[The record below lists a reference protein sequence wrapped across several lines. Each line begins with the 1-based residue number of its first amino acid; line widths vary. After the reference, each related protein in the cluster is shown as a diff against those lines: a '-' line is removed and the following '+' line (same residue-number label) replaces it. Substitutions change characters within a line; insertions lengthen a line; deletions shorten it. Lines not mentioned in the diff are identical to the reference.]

1 MDENGESSVARRA
14 SSRARKIAPK
24 VGAALMDTNM
34 RAQAALARL
43 DALEKDNAVYEAIE
57 LEDEDEASMDDEEQR
72 PTQKK
77 APKGSKRK
85 TRQARALEQVASTK
99 KAPRS
104 FLDLL
109 QEANLESL
117 PPNAP
122 SYLRAAVGPPS
133 VGSRRHFCS
142 VCGYTAPYTCPRCGA
157 RFCCARCQTL
167 HNDTR
172 CQKFLA

>member
-1 MDENGESSVARRA
+1 MEDHGEGGAARRA
-14 SSRARKIAPK
+14 SGRVRKVAPK
-24 VGAALMDTNM
+24 VGAALQDSNM
-34 RAQAALARL
+34 RAQAAAARL
-43 DALEKDNAVYEAIE
+43 EALEKDTVVYDAVDIDD
-57 LEDEDEASMDDEEQR
+57 DEEASMDEDER

-77 APKGSKRK
+77 TPKGSKRK
-85 TRQARALEQVASTK
+85 TRQARALERVASTK
-99 KAPRS
+99 KAPRG

-133 VGSRRHFCS
+133 VGARRHFCS
-142 VCGYTAPYTCPRCGA
+142 VCGYLAPYTCPRCGA

-167 HNDTR
+167 HTDTR